1 MNLTDIG
8 TFYKNYPST
17 ASLPAPFYIGPD
29 NLSNEDIINNFEYL
43 CEPENVLSES
53 LLAIAD
59 VNKLTVTPNPASD
72 KIKVLFSEPI
82 QSIKLYSITGAFIK
96 KELLN
101 GYIDISDLQK
111 GLYFI
116 SVNQRYHLKFLKQ

>member
-1 MNLTDIG
+1 
-8 TFYKNYPST
+8 
-17 ASLPAPFYIGPD
+17 
-29 NLSNEDIINNFEYL
+29 
-43 CEPENVLSES
+43 
-53 LLAIAD
+53 
-59 VNKLTVTPNPASD
+59 VTPNPASD

-82 QSIKLYSITGAFIK
+82 QSIKLYSISGAFIK

-116 SVNQRYHLKFLKQ
+116 SVNHRYHHKFLNNRRLIIPCFCLFLVSILTFLTSV